1 MHEVCNVRKAT
12 ECSIDT
18 NDSSLSGTKHL
29 GMIQP
34 RLPRY
39 ILSEYAFLV
48 EHRLCNYAFDIV
60 QAWEC
65 RKLRAAMRTLKQS

>member
-1 MHEVCNVRKAT
+1 MHEVCNVRKAM

-18 NDSSLSGTKHL
+18 NDSSLSGTEHL

-48 EHRLCNYAFDIV
+48 EHRLCNCAFDIV
-60 QAWEC
+60 QAREC
-65 RKLRAAMRTLKQS
+65 RKLRAAMKTLKQS